1 MKRRTTMD
9 STRFDSLTR
18 ALSGGNEGR
27 SRRTF
32 LTLASG
38 GLLAGLAPAL
48 AAEATKRK
56 KRKKRK
62 KHKRGGGGDG
72 ELSLRA
78 ICDPA
83 ATTPAETCQSGL
95 RCDTPTTRHTCSGT
109 VEGVDT
115 WCCVPPGGKCTE
127 CDCCGDYYCDFGD
140 ANPDG
145 ACIPN
150 PEG

>member
-1 MKRRTTMD
+1 MD
-9 STRFDSLTR
+9 STHFDALAR
-18 ALSGGNEGR
+18 ALSGVNGEGR
-27 SRRTF
+27 SRRAL
-32 LTLASG
+32 LTIAGSG
-38 GLLAGLAPAL
+38 LIAGLAPAL
-48 AAEATKRK
+48 AAEAK
-56 KRKKRK
+56 KRKKHKRHK
-62 KHKRGGGGDG
+62 KHKRGGGGGDLG
-72 ELSLRA
+72 LREL
-78 ICDPA
+78 CDPA
-83 ATTPAETCQSGL
+83 ATTPAGKCQSGL
-95 RCDTPTTRHTCSGT
+95 ECDTPTTRHTCSST